1 MLVLV
6 MFLVWWSL
14 LSVSTFFYIR
24 IESRSEESFLL
35 STTLLAYLIAKSCAY
50 LNMSFLLKGFLT
62 IIIAPSSL
70 PAISTSYLIL
80 SAHFVFLVF
89 TLILLIFLV
98 CILFINS
105 GFLANIRA
113 TMILLIGIKCN
124 LGQSKTVWC
133 TEHNSHL
140 CVSHSL
146 GLNLS
151 LSFIIQ

>member
-113 TMILLIGIKCN
+113 TMILLIGIKCS
-124 LGQSKTVWC
+124 LGQSNTVWC
-133 TEHNSHL
+133 TEHSSHL
-140 CVSHSL
+140 CDSHSL

-151 LSFIIQ
+151 LSFIMQ